1 MKVSQDLFFFALMS
15 TECLLQGSVS
25 HTQPAKRA
33 PAALAALAAPAAPD
47 MDEDSQLQLALSLSK
62 EEHKQVGFITS
73 RQSSHFTNL

>member
-1 MKVSQDLFFFALMS
+1 MT

-33 PAALAALAAPAAPD
+33 PAALAAPVALAAPAAPD
-47 MDEDSQLQLALSLSK
+47 LDEDSQLQLALSLSK

>member
-1 MKVSQDLFFFALMS
+1 MPCESVPRSFFFFALMS

-33 PAALAALAAPAAPD
+33 PAALAAPAAPD